1 MELEEK
7 VLLLA
12 LAKRHPGEGTKEVL
26 FQLENAGALTLKEG
40 KKLLKKLK
48 ADGLLSNEELTFA
61 GVEAARAAE
70 AEFKLP

>member
-1 MELEEK
+1 MELETK

-12 LAKRHPGEGTKEVL
+12 LSKRQDGEGTKEVL

-48 ADGLLSNEELTFA
+48 ADGHLSGEELTLL
-61 GVEAARAAE
+61 GIEAARAAE